1 MNKEIAEML
10 INYGNDLSLH
20 EDYSGR
26 GMYGK
31 TTTAITCDSMNDLMA
46 AIGECFYDM
55 VLEAMRDGNVY
66 DETNA
71 VELTS
76 VLSNIRQDSL
86 GRGYIFY

>member
-10 INYGNDLSLH
+10 IDYGNDLSIH

-31 TTTAITCDSMNDLMA
+31 TTTAITCDSKDDLME
-46 AIGECFYDM
+46 AIGELFFEMILDAKDMGEDYDTIK
-55 VLEAMRDGNVY
+55 AK
-66 DETNA
+66 
-71 VELTS
+71 ELKS
-76 VLSNIRQDSL
+76 VLTNLRQDSL

>member
-1 MNKEIAEML
+1 MNKEIAEM
-10 INYGNDLSLH
+10 IVGYSDDLSLH

-31 TTTAITCDSMNDLMA
+31 TTTAITCDSMNDLME

-55 VLEAMRDGNVY
+55 VLGAMSDGNDY

-71 VELTS
+71 VELTK
-76 VLSNIRQDSL
+76 VLQNLRQDSL
-86 GRGYIFY
+86 GMGYIFY